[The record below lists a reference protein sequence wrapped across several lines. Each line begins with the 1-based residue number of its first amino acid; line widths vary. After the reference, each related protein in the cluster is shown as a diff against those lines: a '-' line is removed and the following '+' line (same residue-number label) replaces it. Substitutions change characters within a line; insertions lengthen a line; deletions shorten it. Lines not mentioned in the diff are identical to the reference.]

1 MRMTAA
7 SAPAVRPRRGRPG
20 RAPVV
25 AASLSGL
32 RGPASGAIELPV
44 RLFWSAPDRTFDLGL
59 RPDALAAYESVLGE
73 ARTPADLA
81 EFLDAGL
88 LAGLWADLHLPRRT
102 RQAWEDAHPA
112 LRARARPAAA

>member
-7 SAPAVRPRRGRPG
+7 STPATRPRRGRPG

-25 AASLSGL
+25 AVSLSDL
-32 RGPASGAIELPV
+32 QGPASGTIELPV
-44 RLFWSAPDRTFDLGL
+44 RLFWSAPDHTFDLDL
-59 RPDALAAYESVLGE
+59 RHEALAAYESVLNE

-81 EFLDAGL
+81 EFLNAGL

-102 RQAWEDAHPA
+102 RQAWEETHPE
-112 LRARARPAAA
+112 LRARAHPTAA